1 MLHDAYIKSLRRALF
16 QLQIEGGKLTRNGL
30 QVEMTGTNGDLETLR
45 VLKHTCPTWIRF
57 SSSSKQDRRQQQ
69 ING

>member
-1 MLHDAYIKSLRRALF
+1 
-16 QLQIEGGKLTRNGL
+16 
-30 QVEMTGTNGDLETLR
+30 MTGTNGDLETLR
-45 VLKHTCPTWIRF
+45 VLKHACPTWIRF